1 VEFRL
6 EGQEPI
12 FYYPSMA
19 GSFREVVDAFDGSPA
34 PVVGLRYESHSERD
48 RKGRLQAMV
57 WEISLDGK
65 TLRSFREVREARMQN
80 TWFGR
85 FLCTV
90 FGLIFLYYA
99 SRSWMEWLKK
109 RA

>member
-1 VEFRL
+1 
-6 EGQEPI
+6 
-12 FYYPSMA
+12 
-19 GSFREVVDAFDGSPA
+19 
-34 PVVGLRYESHSERD
+34 
-48 RKGRLQAMV
+48 MV